1 MAIANIV
8 KGTSVVWSRRERDKS
23 LARMQMWRKAKGR
36 AESTKNY
43 TKEQIIS
50 IADAAAEI
58 DWVNRDPNFL
68 YHEHKNPANSEVNI
82 NPWCNVLKNMQAYYS
97 TQNECSLTDAATG
110 IFHVDIHGKQNDGTS
125 DLDLGLHCIAY
136 DIDKRQRLRDAL
148 AFEFKKIFR
157 DTDFT
162 INAYPQHFGGN
173 WGMHFISEHDANDGG
188 KKCKRS
194 KVKRIV
200 DEGVHPSRLTLASF
214 SAALNMHS
222 VQLELSKRLRD
233 HLIRDQLLLTKFGD
247 AIEFVYRNITSES
260 DRSKAFAAH
269 SRRSPTNDGGSRHRN
284 NPKVVDV
291 IRPRS
296 MKK

>member
-1 MAIANIV
+1 ME
-8 KGTSVVWSRRERDKS
+8 KGKRQSREHEK
-23 LARMQMWRKAKGR
+23 LHEGTNHKYCGR
-36 AESTKNY
+36 RRR
-43 TKEQIIS
+43 
-50 IADAAAEI
+50 
-58 DWVNRDPNFL
+58 NRLGQSGPKLFVPRAQ
-68 YHEHKNPANSEVNI
+68 NPANSEVNI

-97 TQNECSLTDAATG
+97 EQNECSLTDAATG

-162 INAYPQHFGGN
+162 INAYPQQFGGN
-173 WGMHFISEHDANDGG
+173 WGMHFISQHDANDDGG
-188 KKCKRS
+188 KSKRS
-194 KVKRIV
+194 RVKRII

-214 SAALNMHS
+214 SATLNMYS

-247 AIEFVYRNITSES
+247 AIEFVYRNITSEL
-260 DRSKAFAAH
+260 DRSKAFAHIADGLQ
-269 SRRSPTNDGGSRHRN
+269 RTTEAAGTVTIQRSL
-284 NPKVVDV
+284 
-291 IRPRS
+291 
-296 MKK
+296 M

>member
-1 MAIANIV
+1 MAIAKIV

-23 LARMQMWRKAKGR
+23 LARMQMWRKAQGKAKNTG
-36 AESTKNY
+36 NY

-68 YHEHKNPANSEVNI
+68 YHEREDPTKSEVNI
-82 NPWCNVLKNMQAYYS
+82 NPWCNVLKNMQRYYS
-97 TQNECSLTDAATG
+97 TQNGCSLTDAATG
-110 IFHVDIHGKQNDGTS
+110 IFHVDIHGKQNDDSS

-136 DIDKRQRLRDAL
+136 DIDKRQRLREAL

-157 DTDFT
+157 DTEFT
-162 INAYPQHFGGN
+162 INAYPSHFGGN
-173 WGMHFISEHDANDGG
+173 WGMHFRQEADNND
-188 KKCKRS
+188 KESKRS
-194 KVKRIV
+194 RVKRIV

-214 SAALNMHS
+214 SATLNMYS

-233 HLIRDQLLLTKFGD
+233 HLIRNQLLLTKFGD
-247 AIEFVYRNITSES
+247 AVEFVYRNITSEA

-269 SRRSPTNDGGSRHRN
+269 SRRSPTNGGGSRQRK

-291 IRPRS
+291 TRTRS
-296 MKK
+296 VKK